1 MPEYVIVFN
10 AEWVPDLTEEEI
22 LERAE
27 ATGVLTAE
35 MKAAGVWV
43 FGGGLDTDS
52 LVAGVDL
59 VDGVPVVLDGP
70 YAETKEHLGG
80 FCVVDVPDDETARG
94 WAAKVAV
101 ACGWPQQVH
110 RLGVPPHLRPPR
122 DRGRGHP

>member
-10 AEWVPDLTEEEI
+10 AEWVPDLTEAQI

-27 ATGVLTAE
+27 ATGALVEE

-43 FGGGLDTDS
+43 YGGGLEADS

-59 VDGVPVVLDGP
+59 VDGKPVVLDGP

-80 FCVVDVPDDETARG
+80 FCVVEAPDDESARA
-94 WAAKVAV
+94 WAARVAV

-110 RLGVPPHLRPPR
+110 RLGIPPHLREE
-122 DRGRGHP
+122 G